1 MESDALDYL
10 HILESYYPMD
20 CYESAKV
27 TYNMRNR
34 QSGMPFSGSSE
45 GMAFSNN
52 TGNVIELY
60 PEYFGGVSKRSQSI
74 LVTMMSQII
83 NISVLYFHSRTK
95 Q

>member
-45 GMAFSNN
+45 GVAFSNN

-74 LVTMMSQII
+74 FSNYDVT
-83 NISVLYFHSRTK
+83 NN
-95 Q
+95 